1 MGGRATWI
9 ALLVLAAAGAWA
21 WWRYAPETLP
31 TFVRPPR
38 AEPAPG
44 ADPVADQPNPP
55 LYKWRDDAGQWHIT
69 DTPPKGR
76 TFEKVVVDPGVNV
89 IPSILSGDEQR
100 AAEEGK
106 AAEQ

>member
-1 MGGRATWI
+1 MSRTTLAL
-9 ALLVLAAAGAWA
+9 ALLALAAAAAWA
-21 WWRYAPETLP
+21 WRHYAPEKLP
-31 TFVRPPR
+31 AFARPPR
-38 AEPAPG
+38 AEPAAGTGPI
-44 ADPVADQPNPP
+44 ADEPNPP

-76 TFEKVVVDPGVNV
+76 AFEKVVVDPGVNV

-100 AAEEGK
+100 AAEDGE